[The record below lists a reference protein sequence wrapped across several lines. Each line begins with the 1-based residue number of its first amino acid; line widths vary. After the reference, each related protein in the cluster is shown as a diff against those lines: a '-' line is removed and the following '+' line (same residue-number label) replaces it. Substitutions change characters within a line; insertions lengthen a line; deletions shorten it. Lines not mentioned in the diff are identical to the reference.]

1 MSKIL
6 FIEDEALLNS
16 IYEKQFGKKYACFF
30 AVTGQE
36 GLDLAFKERP
46 DLIVLDIIL
55 PGTKNGFDV
64 LRELKQNQLTKDI
77 PVIILTNLE
86 DEKES
91 AKAAGAADSFV
102 KADTDMAKVEKIINQ
117 YLA

>member
-1 MSKIL
+1 MKKIL

-16 IYEKQFGKKYACFF
+16 IYQKQFGAKYTCFF
-30 AVTGQE
+30 ATTGQE
-36 GLDLAFKERP
+36 GINLAIKERP

-55 PGTKNGFDV
+55 PGNKNGFDV

-77 PVIILTNLE
+77 TVIVLTNLE
-86 DEKES
+86 DEKDS

-102 KADTDMAKVEKIINQ
+102 KANTDIAHIEKIINQ